1 MTMTRQDLIDF
12 ENSYDLI
19 KPKVKRR
26 KDSACHA
33 HLLEED

>member
-1 MTMTRQDLIDF
+1 VPDEEIKRQI

-26 KDSACHA
+26 RDSACHVN
-33 HLLEED
+33 LLEED